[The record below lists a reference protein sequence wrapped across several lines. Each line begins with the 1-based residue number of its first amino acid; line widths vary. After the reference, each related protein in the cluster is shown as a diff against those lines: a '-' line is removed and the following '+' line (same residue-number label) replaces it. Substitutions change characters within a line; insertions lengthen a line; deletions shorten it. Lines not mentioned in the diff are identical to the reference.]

1 VSVKNYG
8 AAVSGYLD
16 PEGRSWETTVFQ
28 AGKPVLDKELQLAQD
43 TGQEAE
49 RVRNVR
55 ATPSGWLSQDFLSCF
70 DLATLFVPNT
80 ISNELSL
87 AQDLPASVN
96 GWPLLVSNT
105 GSNTGNRVNLGA
117 GPVGVGAKRTDL
129 VVLEVWRRLIPASP
143 DATGKS
149 PAARIWRN
157 GNVKVDAADDL
168 TLNYADDILDG
179 AVGSETTKRVQIQYR
194 LRVINDVDLFSYP
207 FGLEDPAVVAN
218 TVPATAAA
226 PDGTPT
232 AFTYANQ
239 EANGDPGLWRAG
251 DGDPSNGIGTVDGYI
266 YAIPL
271 VGVFRRNTTAFDKNT
286 NHNGGVIYPT
296 GSDRPDDL
304 WHNIIAIQD
313 VMDLRHGIS
322 PVGWDYEEIL
332 EKNFQ
337 WLLDNDLRTDID
349 TTSIG
354 GGVSGHTVLFANEI
368 GVLPGDGVI
377 TGDTPG
383 AEFIGEFDAAR
394 RSFSDRSIFET
405 IVLAIPA
412 PGGTWTPGA
421 TFTIDPTALPI
432 FPYSAFNW
440 ASRNDAQVLWL
451 DVLKA
456 DWIGTGL
463 PLGCT
468 RNALE
473 FIQSITGL
481 GDMPITSLTVTLR
494 SDPLPVTLTNE
505 TLFLTLLVAYPRG
518 LGLTKTPT
526 DVFVRSYAIN
536 NPAQLPA
543 TTPIFYDTME
553 TEVIDAP
560 HREVRLQYKTLNIPS
575 FPLSLAAD
583 LNVTGKDH
591 FDLPE
596 RALAVYGVARNSV
609 PITGSVTLDASGRV
623 ATFTNPADYTSPGD
637 TLAYS
642 YIAVRPMPQNGEQF
656 TIYYYARAPQTVRS
670 AVLGTSVTLTPRIVG
685 QWIHAFTTGS
695 GSPDEGYP
703 WPVGFTQ
710 LGGIYPSSVGT
721 FNGDY
726 ELASLA
732 DVSISEFSASTG
744 YMKLPTFIGY
754 VPEPGDM
761 AFSRGPT
768 DVDAEGRSYFNVSAS
783 TGYIPNAYG
792 QNFSDA
798 KRHRDVLPVLA
809 EAVSTDYSHER
820 QLVLVLLLREA
831 MFDAN
836 NHVAFNPDLT
846 ESTTTASVFR
856 IKGNLLNRWI

>member
-16 PEGRSWETTVFQ
+16 PEGRNWETTVFE

-55 ATPSGWLSQDFLSCF
+55 AIPSGWLSQDFLSCF

-87 AQDLPASVN
+87 AQDLSANVN
-96 GWPLLVSNT
+96 GWPLRIANT

-117 GPVGVGAKRTDL
+117 GPVGAGNKRTDL
-129 VVLEVWRRLIPASP
+129 VVLEVWRRLIPPSP
-143 DATGKS
+143 DGTGKS

-168 TLNYADDILDG
+168 TLNYTDDILDG

-218 TVPATAAA
+218 TVPAAAAA

-232 AFTYANQ
+232 AFTYTNQ
-239 EANGDPGLWRAG
+239 QANGDPGLWRAG

-271 VGVFRRNTTAFDKNT
+271 TGVFRRNTTAFDKNT
-286 NHNGGVIYPT
+286 NHNGGVAYPNPP
-296 GSDRPDDL
+296 DRPDAL
-304 WHNIIAIQD
+304 WHDIIALQD

-322 PVGWDYEEIL
+322 PVGWSYEEVL

-349 TTSIG
+349 TTLIG
-354 GGVSGHTVLFANEI
+354 GGVSGHTVLWADEI
-368 GVLPGDGVI
+368 GITNAHGGDGI
-377 TGDTPG
+377 TTGDTPG

-394 RSFSDRSIFET
+394 RSFSDRAIFET
-405 IVLAIPA
+405 IVVAIPA

-421 TFTIDPTALPI
+421 SFNVDPTALAI
-432 FPYSAFNW
+432 YPYSAFNW
-440 ASRNDAQVLWL
+440 ASYNSAQVLWM

-456 DWIGTGL
+456 NWVGPSGGFTGDAEL
-463 PLGCT
+463 Y
-468 RNALE
+468 
-473 FIQSITGL
+473 IMSITGL
-481 GDMPITSLTVTLR
+481 GDMPITSLVVTLR
-494 SDPLPVTLTNE
+494 SPLPVGLTNE
-505 TLFLTLLVAYPRG
+505 TLYLQILVAYPRG
-518 LGLTKTPT
+518 LGLTRTPT
-526 DVFVRSYAIN
+526 DVLPGSFAIN
-536 NPAQLPA
+536 NPAQLPV
-543 TTPIFYDTME
+543 TTPIFYDGME
-553 TEVIDAP
+553 TETIDLP
-560 HREVRLQYKTLNIPS
+560 HREVRLQYKTLQIVTTP
-575 FPLSLAAD
+575 PVAAD
-583 LNVTGKDH
+583 SVISGKDH

-596 RALAVYGVARNSV
+596 RALQVYWVARNSL
-609 PITGSVTLDASGRV
+609 PIVGSFTLDDAGRTVTL
-623 ATFTNPADYTSPGD
+623 TNPADYTSPGD
-637 TLAYS
+637 TLAYN
-642 YIAVRPMPQNGEQF
+642 YAAVRPMPQNNEQF
-656 TIYYYARAPQTVRS
+656 TIYYYARAPQTVRT
-670 AVLGTSVTLTPRIVG
+670 AMLGTSITLTPRSVG

-695 GSPDEGYP
+695 GSPDECYP
-703 WPVGFTQ
+703 WPVGYTQ
-710 LGGIYPSSVGT
+710 LGGIFPSSLGT

-732 DVSISEFSASTG
+732 DVSISEFSATTG

-820 QLVLVLLLREA
+820 QLVLVLLIREA

-836 NHVAFNPDLT
+836 NHVAFDADLT
-846 ESTTTASVFR
+846 ADTTTASVFR